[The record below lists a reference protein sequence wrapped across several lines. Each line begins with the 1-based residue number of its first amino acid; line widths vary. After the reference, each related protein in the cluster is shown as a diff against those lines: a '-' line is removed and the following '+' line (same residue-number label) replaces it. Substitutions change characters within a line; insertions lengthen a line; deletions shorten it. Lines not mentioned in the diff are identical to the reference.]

1 MPSQEEHAKHSTTVA
16 AIYCQAI
23 EREENASSGRNHNY
37 YSASNGLKEEVDPDS
52 KPPSHTSMSTAGHS
66 ALDMLEA
73 GMMSHREEGESFL
86 PRLVLRNRPY
96 GQSTNKIH
104 ISHNQGWKIFA
115 LLKHNWFHTL
125 LRQPTSRSL
134 PMLMSIWTGAIL
146 FFAGLYV
153 WQDSKDTKLEC
164 GLGDAGNPIQWAGAF
179 AFSLETC
186 TTVGK

>member
-52 KPPSHTSMSTAGHS
+52 KPPSHTSMSTADHS

-115 LLKHNWFHTL
+115 LLKHNWFHAL

-153 WQDSKDTKLEC
+153 WQDSNDTKMEC
-164 GLGDAGNPIQWAGAF
+164 GLGDAGNPIHWAGAF